1 MALHAVYTTH
11 WLRGLRHVSL
21 SLSLSVQIQ
30 VAGAFQA
37 GPAAG
42 SLPSHGSHSAICAL
56 NQPQPGQELFTAPAV
71 PAPS

>member
-1 MALHAVYTTH
+1 MHTTH
-11 WLRGLRHVSL
+11 TGAYGVRYVSL
-21 SLSLSVQIQ
+21 SLTLSLSVQIQ